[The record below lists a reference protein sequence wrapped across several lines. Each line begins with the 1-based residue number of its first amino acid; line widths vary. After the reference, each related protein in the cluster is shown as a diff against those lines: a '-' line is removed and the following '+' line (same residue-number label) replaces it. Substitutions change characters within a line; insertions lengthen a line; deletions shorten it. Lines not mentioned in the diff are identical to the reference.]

1 MIELKNNKPS
11 ISPKLCQQCGA
22 CLAVCKR
29 NAITSTRD
37 ANSGLLKLEIDTDK
51 CVGCKLCYN
60 VCPANKDSRIENVDE
75 YCRSKRFLLGHNKD
89 NEIRRK
95 ASSGGVARS
104 IIVEGLANGLFD
116 GVYTL
121 RKTDEYPFAGGRF
134 YTKENLPTFDDIPN
148 SVYHSVPLNENMAE
162 IKKCKRLLIVGT
174 SCQLRALNVFL
185 KNKCEELYSL
195 CIFCKQQKIFKSSRF
210 IAKLAKEKIKT
221 FEDIK
226 SFSYRGDGWP
236 GYCEFNGKRT
246 PWGVAA
252 LMPFGK
258 KLWTVPG
265 CDICGNPFGDNAD
278 ITVLDPWVIHKTND
292 LGDNLIVAHT
302 DRGLELLHSVK
313 CIELTEMKYNEIEK
327 SLMIDDINRK
337 NSLIDF
343 FRGKESDK
351 GIVEEGKTFVKKRK
365 FLEKTLEKLP
375 RMPLIF
381 YKVLARIIKV

>member
-37 ANSGLLKLEIDTDK
+37 ANSGLLKLEIDTNK

-60 VCPANKDSRIENVDE
+60 VCPANKDSRIENIDE
-75 YCRSKRFLLGHNKD
+75 YCRSKRYLFGHNKD

-104 IIVEGLANGLFD
+104 IIVEGLAIGFFD

-121 RKTDEYPFAGGRF
+121 RKTDEYPFAEGCF
-134 YTKENLPTFDDIPN
+134 YTKENLPTFADIPN

-185 KNKCEELYSL
+185 KNKCEELYTL
-195 CIFCKQQKIFKSSRF
+195 CIFCKQQKNFKSSRF

-236 GYCEFNGKRT
+236 GFCNFNGHKI
-246 PWGVAA
+246 PWGIAA

-265 CDICGNPFGDNAD
+265 CDVCGNPFGDNAD
-278 ITVLDPWVIHKTND
+278 ITVLDPWVIHNINE
-292 LGDNLIVAHT
+292 LGDNLIVVHS
-302 DRGLELLHSVK
+302 DNGQKLLSSISCIKLEE
-313 CIELTEMKYNEIEK
+313 IEYGIVEK
-327 SLMIDDINRK
+327 SLMISDIKRK
-337 NSLIDF
+337 NRLINF
-343 FRGKESDK
+343 FRGTESDK
-351 GIVEEGKTFVKKRK
+351 NIIKDGELFVKKRRCLER
-365 FLEKTLEKLP
+365 FLEDTP
-375 RMPLIF
+375 RLPLIV
-381 YKVLARIIKV
+381 YRMLSRLI

>member
-75 YCRSKRFLLGHNKD
+75 YCRSKRFLFGHNKD

-121 RKTDEYPFAGGRF
+121 RKTDEYPFAGGCF

-185 KNKCEELYSL
+185 KNKCEELYTL
-195 CIFCKQQKIFKSSRF
+195 CIFCKQQKNFKSSRF
-210 IAKLAKEKIKT
+210 IAKLAKERITT
-221 FEDIK
+221 FEDVK
-226 SFSYRGDGWP
+226 TFAYRGNGWP
-236 GYCEFNGKRT
+236 GKCEFNGKKVA
-246 PWGVAA
+246 WGIAA

-265 CDICGNPFGDNAD
+265 CDICGNPFGDDAD
-278 ITVLDPWVIHKTND
+278 ITVLDPWVIHKANEM
-292 LGDNLIVAHT
+292 GDNLIVVHN
-302 DRGLELLHSVK
+302 DKGLNLINSINS
-313 CIELTEMKYNEIEK
+313 IEIKKMNYAEIEK
-327 SLMIDDINRK
+327 SLMIGDIEKKNR
-337 NSLIDF
+337 LISF
-343 FRGKESDK
+343 FRGNETNSDIIK
-351 GIVEEGKTFVKKRK
+351 EGKKFVTKRRILEN
-365 FLEKTLEKLP
+365 FLEKTP
-375 RMPLIF
+375 RMPLIV
-381 YKVLARIIKV
+381 YKILARIK